1 MRGDLLNL
9 FDLILLVIIMKR
21 LLSYLTRFSKKECEK
36 GRSVQPSFKRW
47 QPFRSFIGGLIAISC
62 LGILSKLSS
71 YSLIVAPFGAST
83 VLLFGVPN
91 SPLAQPRNL
100 VFGNLL
106 GAISAVLSV
115 FFLGTS
121 PLSSGIA
128 VGMAI
133 ALGQAFRCLHPPAG
147 AVALLGV
154 LLKASPIFILIPV
167 FSGSLILLGIAY
179 TFHRIQN
186 KERIYPLHWL

>member
-1 MRGDLLNL
+1 
-9 FDLILLVIIMKR
+9 MKL
-21 LLSYLTRFSKKECEK
+21 LLSSLIRLSKKELLK
-36 GRSVQPSFKRW
+36 GGSHQPSFKRW

-62 LGILSKLSS
+62 LGIISNLSN
-71 YSLIVAPFGAST
+71 YSLLIAPFGAST

-100 VFGNLL
+100 VFGNLI
-106 GAISAVLSV
+106 GGISAVLCV
-115 FFLGTS
+115 FFLGSS
-121 PLSSGIA
+121 PLASGIA
-128 VGMAI
+128 VGLAI

-167 FSGSLILLGIAY
+167 LSGSLILLGIAFS
-179 TFHRIQN
+179 FHYFQN
-186 KERIYPLHWL
+186 NKQSYPLHWL

>member
-1 MRGDLLNL
+1 
-9 FDLILLVIIMKR
+9 MKR
-21 LLSYLTRFSKKECEK
+21 LLSSLTRFSKKEVEK
-36 GRSVQPSFKRW
+36 GRSIQPSFERW

-62 LGILSKLSS
+62 LGILSNLSS
-71 YSLIVAPFGAST
+71 YSLLVAPFGAST
-83 VLLFGVPN
+83 VLLFGAPN

-106 GAISAVLSV
+106 GAISAILCV

-121 PLSSGIA
+121 PLASGIA
-128 VGMAI
+128 VGLAI

-167 FSGSLILLGIAY
+167 FSGSLILLGIAF
-179 TFHRIQN
+179 TFHRLQN
-186 KERIYPLHWL
+186 REQSYPFHWL

>member
-1 MRGDLLNL
+1 
-9 FDLILLVIIMKR
+9 MKR
-21 LLSYLTRFSKKECEK
+21 VLFYLIRFCKKELLK
-36 GRSVQPSFKRW
+36 GRSSQPSFKRW

-62 LGILSKLSS
+62 LGIISNLSN
-71 YSLIVAPFGAST
+71 YSLLIAPFGAST

-106 GAISAVLSV
+106 GAISAVLCV
-115 FFLGTS
+115 FLLGSS
-121 PLSSGIA
+121 PLASGLA
-128 VGMAI
+128 VGLAI

-167 FSGSLILLGIAY
+167 LSGSLILLVIAFS
-179 TFHRIQN
+179 FHHFQN
-186 KERIYPLHWL
+186 NKQSYPLHWL